1 MSGSLCNSFGSLS
14 AGVHERPR
22 KWCARQR
29 LRTKRTFVP
38 LWPGQAIGGTFVSL
52 CSIAFF
58 AIGGDAATMVCLFP
72 PPQTASPQKKCCLS
86 QKYLVRRSSRSAWPP
101 SFSSLQSSCSSMFQG
116 GFLFLYRPSNQ
127 WEGECA
133 HKCLWDYPEIFRQ
146 PIYLHFYP
154 GKQIIYQRRP

>member
-1 MSGSLCNSFGSLS
+1 MSGSLCNSFGSLP

-22 KWCARQR
+22 KWYAPQR

-58 AIGGDAATMVCLFP
+58 AIGGDAATMVCLSLWWSASNP
-72 PPQTASPQKKCCLS
+72 PKQQIPEKCVPFKKRD
-86 QKYLVRRSSRSAWPP
+86 LVRRSSRSAWLP

-116 GFLFLYRPSNQ
+116 GFLFLYKKVNSMRGWMCTQMSWRLSRNFQAAILSALLP
-127 WEGECA
+127 
-133 HKCLWDYPEIFRQ
+133 R
-146 PIYLHFYP
+146 
-154 GKQIIYQRRP
+154 